1 MQRYYYKAI
10 IGLAV
15 FAIIGTGLWLYKR
28 YETIKASVF
37 EARRMEIAAHIQ
49 DRAAALIKPEA
60 FSNQDPML
68 QRQAFEAFF
77 DAIQTPEIFRV
88 KVFDRQP
95 KIIWS
100 NLKEIIG
107 EDASNNPEVTDA
119 LNEGKITSKF
129 KSLKPE
135 QVSERQ
141 FREFTETYVPIRYGK
156 GQIVGVI
163 EVYQTAL
170 SAKKKI
176 QEELLQAAISAL
188 AVALAGYLAAALGLR
203 IVMKKR
209 VGVSD

>member
-1 MQRYYYKAI
+1 MQTYYKVI
-10 IGLAV
+10 IGIAV
-15 FAIIGTGLWLYKR
+15 LVIIGTGLWLYKR

-37 EARRMEIAAHIQ
+37 EATRMEIAAHIQ
-49 DRAAALIKPEA
+49 NRAAALIKPEA
-60 FSNQDPML
+60 FSNQDPLL

-88 KVFDRQP
+88 KVYDRQP

-107 EDASNNPEVTDA
+107 EDASNNPEVKDA
-119 LNEGKITSKF
+119 LNKGKITFKF

-141 FREFTETYVPIRYGK
+141 FQEFTETYVPIRYGK
-156 GQIVGVI
+156 GQIAGVI

-170 SAKKKI
+170 PAKKKI
-176 QEELLQAAISAL
+176 QEEMLQSAISAL
-188 AVALAGYLAAALGLR
+188 AVALAVCLAATLVLR
-203 IVMKKR
+203 LVMKH
-209 VGVSD
+209 GSLGN